1 MAYLRPEVPFLLKFK
16 GLPVG
21 EKHAGKTPPQK
32 VGVGPSSE
40 TDTIVGQ
47 QGVSRSVGWIS
58 CLFLEA
64 FKLTKINPFDWLC
77 RLILKISSEHL
88 PVFSTAHQAKSQHQI
103 MNFVTCLK
111 FAASHCLKQVTWT
124 DPDQRDGEMDFTSWW
139 KELKNIVTS
148 LRPHFFHLW
157 QPVTGT
163 SNSATG

>member
-1 MAYLRPEVPFLLKFK
+1 LCEKLLHAAEICGWALKMAYLRPEVPFLLKFK

-103 MNFVTCLK
+103 MNFVITDLSNLP
-111 FAASHCLKQVTWT
+111 FLPAHLVAQVLLLPLCQSVW
-124 DPDQRDGEMDFTSWW
+124 DC
-139 KELKNIVTS
+139 
-148 LRPHFFHLW
+148 
-157 QPVTGT
+157 
-163 SNSATG
+163 